1 MGFLPITGD
10 AGVLATLLGVCAFFF
25 WLERFTNW
33 KLFQFVPPLV
43 FIYLVPVILAN
54 TGVLPE
60 KSAAYDVVGSYVLP
74 MMLVLMLLN
83 VDVGG
88 AVRVMGRGV
97 FVMLAGSVG
106 VVVGATVGMAVV
118 QRWVGDDAWKA
129 YGALSGSW
137 VGGTG
142 NMAAAGKALEAS
154 EADLALAVLAD
165 TTILLIWLPVLL
177 GSKRF
182 AARFASFTQ
191 VDPERVARMEAAAA
205 TPDGPPPR
213 SATYRDYLSL
223 LFVAFAVT
231 AFARAAAERLP
242 ILPPYVTGGT
252 WLVLTVTLLGIA
264 GSFTPLKR
272 IPASHEL
279 GMALIFLFMA
289 NIGATANLEHVA
301 DQAIPF
307 IIGAAICI
315 AIHGLFCVGSAWL
328 LRVDIHTAAI
338 ASAANIGGPA
348 TATCVAAHHRDTLMP
363 AAVMMA
369 LLGYAIG
376 NFAGYGAGLLCAKVS
391 GH

>member
-1 MGFLPITGD
+1 MDFLPITGN
-10 AGVLATLLGVCAFFF
+10 AGVFAVLLGVCAFFF
-25 WLERFTNW
+25 WLEGFTKW

-43 FIYLVPVILAN
+43 FIYLAPVILTN
-54 TGVLPE
+54 TGVLPS
-60 KSAAYDVVGSYVLP
+60 KSAAYDVIGSYVLP

-83 VDVGG
+83 VDVVG
-88 AVRVMGRGV
+88 AFRVMGRGV

-106 VVVGATVGMAVV
+106 VVVGAMAGMAVV
-118 QRWVGDDAWKA
+118 QHWVGEDAWKA

-165 TTILLIWLPVLL
+165 TTILLVWLPVLL

-182 AARFASFTQ
+182 AERFARFTK
-191 VDPERVARMEAAAA
+191 VDSDRVARMEHAASTSDEPQRA
-205 TPDGPPPR
+205 
-213 SATYRDYLSL
+213 ATYRDYLSL
-223 LFVAFAVT
+223 LFIALAVT
-231 AFARAAAERLP
+231 AVARGASERLP
-242 ILPPYVTGGT
+242 VFPPYVTAST
-252 WLVLTVTLLGIA
+252 WLVLLVTLIGIV
-264 GSFTPLKR
+264 GSFTPLRR
-272 IPASHEL
+272 ISASREL

-307 IIGAAICI
+307 IAGAAICI
-315 AIHGLFCVGSAWL
+315 TIHGLFCVVSAWL

-348 TATCVAAHHRDTLMP
+348 TATCVAAHHRETLMP